1 MLLPILPLDYELA
14 SPGDVEVGPDYRAA
28 RVFVRWHG
36 VPIAVIQVPV
46 VSGKVRSRDVG
57 LRIMARQQARLGREM
72 ARRALINNGI
82 LEPLDVRKHGP
93 DPEAPNSAS
102 TISVAVC
109 TRDRPEDMKKCLA
122 SLAALR
128 VKPLEVIIVDNAPAT
143 EATKELVQNHFPQFR
158 YVREETPGLDHA
170 RNRAIVE
177 AKGAIIAYTDDDVMV
192 DPDWIGALGRV
203 FAEDPSIGLVTGL
216 IEPAEL
222 ETEAQALFER
232 YGGFGR
238 GCARTY
244 LQSAAP
250 GAPMP
255 WNLVGAGQLGAGAN
269 MAIRRELF
277 DRIGH
282 FDPALDVG
290 TPTLGGGDH
299 EIFFRCIRS
308 GMICLYEPT
317 AIVRHRH
324 RRTIAELSKLLYSY
338 GHATRCFFD
347 READEFPEDRAGVK
361 KLASWWWRHWAWE
374 RFKRSWWSPTWFP
387 LELVNREIKGY
398 WDARKGGYTKAR
410 RKIVADE
417 AKRPDTFRIAPVV
430 HGPPKTGLA
439 VVDVSK
445 PLPTLNQDSSKDTL
459 EVLVQWRDKPLGR
472 MHLNCKRTPIV
483 PSRLADEISRIFWW
497 QIVTLGDESPDIIW
511 ARHMTHLQDLVQPEQ
526 GPDHPLSDEIGV
538 SLVICTCDRPD
549 DLRRCLTSL
558 KTLETKRRVQ
568 VIVVDNRPGRPGTRE
583 VLRDFPDVELVEES
597 RPGSSYARNAGLAAA
612 REEIVAMTDD
622 DMVVSPHWLERLVEP
637 FSRADVAAVTGN
649 TLPASLETEAE
660 LLFEAYGGFCRGYHG
675 REYDEYWFHYWKRR
689 ATPTWQLG
697 GTGNMALRR
706 SLFDDPQIGPFEE
719 ALGAGVPAG
728 VGEDTMWFYQALRA
742 GHVILY
748 EAAAV
753 AWHHHRITHKALH
766 QQLFAYSKGH
776 VAYHL
781 LTFMKYRDKRAL
793 VRVAYELPQ
802 SMMSRYWNRL
812 RGRYDYPWKLLA
824 IETAGML
831 LGPWSLWKSL
841 RHVKK
846 HGPGARPVEEVPV
859 TMPPVP
865 AADLA

>member
-1 MLLPILPLDYELA
+1 MLLPILPIDYELA
-14 SPGDVEVGPDYRAA
+14 SPGDLEVGPDYRAA

-46 VSGKVRSRDVG
+46 VSGKVRGRDVG
-57 LRIMARQQARLGREM
+57 NRVMAHQQARLGREM
-72 ARRALINNGI
+72 ARRALIGGGI
-82 LEPLDVRKHGP
+82 SEPFDVRKHGP
-93 DPEAPNSAS
+93 DPESPNVAS

-143 EATKELVQNHFPQFR
+143 EATKELVTNHFPQFR

-177 AKGAIIAYTDDDVMV
+177 AKGDIIAYTDDDVMV
-192 DPDWIGALGRV
+192 DPGWVEALGRV
-203 FAEDPSIGLVTGL
+203 FAEDPAIGLVTGL

-277 DRIGH
+277 DKIGH

-299 EIFFRCIRS
+299 EIFFRCLRS

-324 RRTIAELSKLLYSY
+324 RRTMAELTKLLYSY
-338 GHATRCFFD
+338 GHATRCFFN
-347 READEFPEDRAGVK
+347 READEFPADRPAIN
-361 KLASWWWRHWAWE
+361 KLARWWWRHWAWE
-374 RFKRSWWSPTWFP
+374 RWRRSLWTPTWFP
-387 LELVNREIKGY
+387 LELVASEIKGY
-398 WDARKGGYTKAR
+398 WKAKGGYVRAR

-417 AKRPDTFRIAPVV
+417 AKRPDTFRIS
-430 HGPPKTGLA
+430 PPETLADTPRTGLA
-439 VVDVSK
+439 AVDLEK
-445 PLPTLNQDSSKDTL
+445 PLPTLNADGGKDTL
-459 EVLVQWRDKPLGR
+459 EVLVQWRGKPLGR
-472 MHLNCKRTPIV
+472 LHLNCRRTAIV
-483 PSRLADEISRIFWW
+483 PSRLADEIARVMWW
-497 QIVTLGDESPDIIW
+497 QVVTLGNESPDIAW
-511 ARHMTHLQDLVQPEQ
+511 ARHIANLKDMIQPEH
-526 GPDHPLSDEIGV
+526 GEDHPLPDDVGV
-538 SLVICTCDRPD
+538 SVVICTCNRPD

-558 KTLETKRRVQ
+558 GTLETKRRVQ
-568 VIVVDNRPGRPGTRE
+568 VIVVDNRPGRSGTRE

-649 TLPASLETEAE
+649 TLPASLETKAE
-660 LLFEAYGGFCRGYHG
+660 LQFEAYGGFCRGYHG
-675 REYDEYWFHYWKRR
+675 REFDEYWFHYWKRR

-706 SLFDDPQIGPFEE
+706 SLFDDPRVGPFEE

-748 EAAAV
+748 EPAAV
-753 AWHHHRITHKALH
+753 AWHHHRITDKALR
-766 QQLFAYSKGH
+766 QQLFAYAKGH
-776 VAYHL
+776 VAYHM
-781 LTFMKYRDKRAL
+781 LTFMRYRDKRAL
-793 VRVAYELPQ
+793 VRLAYELPH
-802 SMMSRYWNRL
+802 SMLSRYWNRL
-812 RGRYDYPWKLLA
+812 RGTYNYPWKLLA

-846 HGPGARPVEEVPV
+846 HGPGARPPEEVPA
-859 TMPPVP
+859 MPPVP
-865 AADLA
+865 AADPA